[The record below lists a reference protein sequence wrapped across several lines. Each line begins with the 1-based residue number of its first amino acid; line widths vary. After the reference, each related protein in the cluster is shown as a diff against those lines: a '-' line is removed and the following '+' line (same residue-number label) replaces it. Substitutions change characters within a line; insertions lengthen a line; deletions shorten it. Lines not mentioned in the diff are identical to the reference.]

1 MINGCTEVDD
11 FFFFYFFFPSMT
23 ASIIR
28 FNNIPTAKRPEAVL
42 GLFLQVLDNRQSNS
56 KTTMQKGIGM
66 EGNQFH

>member
-1 MINGCTEVDD
+1 
-11 FFFFYFFFPSMT
+11 MT

-42 GLFLQVLDNRQSNS
+42 RLFLQVLDNRQSNS